1 MSFDGHL
8 IHRCTIQRATL
19 RQDEYR
25 SDVRV
30 YEDYLTDVPCRLVA
44 KNQRQFDTV
53 TQQWVTVSGYLLL
66 VRADVEV
73 GEGDRICDVVY
84 EDGTP
89 EVGPFAVHSCLK
101 RRGRAARHISLTLE
115 RVS

>member
-1 MSFDGHL
+1 MSLDGHL

-19 RQDEYR
+19 RQDAYR

-30 YEDYLTDVPCRLVA
+30 YEDHLTDVPCRLVA
-44 KNQRQFDTV
+44 KNQRRFDTV
-53 TQQWVTVSGYLLL
+53 TQQWIVVSGYLLL

-73 GEGDRICDVVY
+73 GEGDRVCDVMY
-84 EDGTP
+84 EDGTS
-89 EVGPFAVHSCLK
+89 EAGPFVVHSCLT
-101 RRGRAARHISLTLE
+101 RRGRAARHVSLILE